1 MSKPLTAAQL
11 QELKTLLEQ
20 RKAEIEARLHDVR
33 DGQTRA
39 EHAREIIQTRGSVER
54 QHSSDREVDL
64 ALSDMG
70 EVELTRVEAA
80 LARIEAGVYG
90 LCDECGCH
98 IPFERLK
105 LEPPT
110 QHCVACKSRWERQ
123 AGVVPDSNM

>member
-20 RKAEIEARLHDVR
+20 RNAEIEGRLHEAR
-33 DGQTRA
+33 DGQTRSEA
-39 EHAREIIQTRGSVER
+39 AREIIQTRGSVER

-64 ALSDMG
+64 ALSDRG

-80 LARIEAGVYG
+80 LARIEAGAYG
-90 LCDECGCH
+90 QCDECGCH

-110 QHCVACKSRWERQ
+110 QHCVACKSRWEKNS
-123 AGVVPDSNM
+123 GVLSDSNM